1 MDEGQVAHV
10 GFDQLEH
17 ADVGRDPRQDAETG
31 DEHELLDIAR
41 RGSVVG
47 RLWRCS
53 AAGQASLDARIA
65 RARDPH
71 PTRTTWVGPASPELQ
86 AGVSLLSP

>member
-1 MDEGQVAHV
+1 MDEGKVAHV

-47 RLWRCS
+47 GLWGARQ
-53 AAGQASLDARIA
+53 QAK
-65 RARDPH
+65 PH
-71 PTRTTWVGPASPELQ
+71 GTRE
-86 AGVSLLSP
+86 